1 MCFSLMRRRRIA
13 VKKRK
18 HQPFFLFLN
27 KACNSFHFTRLCKIN
42 MFSGQVLQQRT
53 AKMQLLVV
61 FFFLGIYESCCDGI
75 LETD

>member
-13 VKKRK
+13 VKKENINK
-18 HQPFFLFLN
+18 NIFLN

-42 MFSGQVLQQRT
+42 IFSGQVLQQRT

-61 FFFLGIYESCCDGI
+61 FIFRYL
-75 LETD
+75 